1 MSLMYS
7 IREGLAGFKRARL
20 AVAASTSAMV
30 VVLVLIGIFG
40 MLGYQGQQ
48 VSSWLRQ
55 RVGEM
60 ELFLASVDETG
71 ARTVQQRVSS
81 RPAVA
86 EATYISQAEA
96 EKIFAR
102 EFGEGSDIFLDEQFL
117 PASIRVRLKPGY
129 ATADSL
135 SQMAAEFEGW
145 EEVEDVVFNQ
155 PLLVKV
161 QRNLRLATAIGGGL
175 AALVFLAGVF
185 LIANTIRLTIYA
197 RRLLIRTMKLVGATD
212 SFIRRPFLIEGILQ
226 GFIAGVIASLAVW
239 GGYTLL
245 EDYLAQLAALEWPG
259 GTPLVPA
266 LVLVPVGIFL
276 GLIGSWM
283 AARRFI
289 QDVAVH

>member
-1 MSLMYS
+1 MYS
-7 IREGLAGFKRARL
+7 IREGLAGFRRARL

-60 ELFLASVDETG
+60 ELFLAPVDETG

-86 EATYISQAEA
+86 EAAYISEEEA
-96 EKIFAR
+96 ETIFAR

-117 PASIRVRLKPGY
+117 PASIRVRLTPGY

-135 SQMAAEFEGW
+135 SQMAAEFEQW

-161 QRNLRLATAIGGGL
+161 QRNLRLATAVGGGL

-226 GFIAGVIASLAVW
+226 GFIAGVVASLAVW

-245 EDYLAQLAALEWPG
+245 EDYLTQLAVLEWPG

-266 LVLVPVGIFL
+266 LGLIPVGIFL
-276 GLIGSWM
+276 GFIGSWM

-289 QDVAVH
+289 QDVAMH